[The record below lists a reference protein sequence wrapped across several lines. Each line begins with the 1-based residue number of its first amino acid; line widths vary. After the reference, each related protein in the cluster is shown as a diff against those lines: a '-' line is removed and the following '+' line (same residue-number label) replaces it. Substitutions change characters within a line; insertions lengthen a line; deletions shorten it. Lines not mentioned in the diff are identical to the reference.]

1 MSYLNR
7 RMMKL
12 EPNDDEM
19 DDGAAE
25 LHGDAYDG
33 QERVSDHF
41 DYDDVD
47 CDEDDTAAYHH
58 DDNDDA
64 TAANID
70 PSFTLPTQEFLRRCK
85 PMPPFI
91 CAEGKDHC
99 PKRFQKRKQIKEWL
113 FLAAVQGCRPC
124 VQHCIE
130 EFGLDVDIQSDD
142 PKFTKLA
149 QRIGLKVVMDWAQ
162 RGVDVRTQEVVRYLK
177 SVDSSQRVFLR
188 KRPQHPTP
196 NPKFKKTSR
205 TIYALFP
212 QPLGSTDYVPFEID
226 FEGGRH
232 LCKKHKPKSKS
243 RRHDPKYWF
252 FNAVTDGCQRCVA
265 CCVYRH
271 NIDKDVVS
279 DNNQFT
285 AQDFARYNENADM
298 LRFLQMLHMF

>member
-1 MSYLNR
+1 V
-7 RMMKL
+7 
-12 EPNDDEM
+12 
-19 DDGAAE
+19 A
-25 LHGDAYDG
+25 
-33 QERVSDHF
+33 DHF

-58 DDNDDA
+58 DDDDDA

-70 PSFTLPTQEFLRRCK
+70 PSLTLPTQECTLRWQ

-130 EFGLDVDIQSDD
+130 EIGLDVDIQSDNSN
-142 PKFTKLA
+142 FT
-149 QRIGLKVVMDWAQ
+149 VMDWAQ
-162 RGVDVRTQEVVRYLK
+162 RGVDQAVDGAQEVVRYLK

-285 AQDFARYNENADM
+285 AQDYARYNENADM